1 MGAGMLRSMRWLPMA
16 AVMVVASAPIQAQ
29 QPGKPVVDPA
39 LCRAMVRHQP
49 APDVAYKPGVDA
61 KGRPVA
67 PADLPGSAG
76 AMAATSPIDIPLT
89 IDLARR
95 MGVKLPGGGLPTE
108 TVIGRMTLDG
118 GRLLLNGQPLGGAS
132 EAELIAL
139 CRGR

>member
-1 MGAGMLRSMRWLPMA
+1 MIA
-16 AVMVVASAPIQAQ
+16 ALVGLNAAAQAQ
-29 QPGKPVVDPA
+29 TGKPVVDPT
-39 LCRAMVRHQP
+39 LCRALARHQP
-49 APDVAYKPGVDA
+49 APDVAYKPGVDV

-76 AMAATSPIDIPLT
+76 TMATPPIDIPLT

-95 MGVKLPGGGLPTE
+95 MGVRLPGGGLPTD

-118 GRLLLNGQPLGGAS
+118 GRLLLNGQPLGGTS

>member
-1 MGAGMLRSMRWLPMA
+1 MMRMVCWLPMA
-16 AVMVVASAPIQAQ
+16 AVIVAMASASAQAQ

-39 LCRAMVRHQP
+39 LCRALVRHQP

-76 AMAATSPIDIPLT
+76 AMAAAAPIEIPLT
-89 IDLARR
+89 MDLARR
-95 MGVKLPGGGLPTE
+95 MGVRLPNGGLPTD

-118 GRLLLNGQPLGGAS
+118 GRLMLNGQPLGGAS